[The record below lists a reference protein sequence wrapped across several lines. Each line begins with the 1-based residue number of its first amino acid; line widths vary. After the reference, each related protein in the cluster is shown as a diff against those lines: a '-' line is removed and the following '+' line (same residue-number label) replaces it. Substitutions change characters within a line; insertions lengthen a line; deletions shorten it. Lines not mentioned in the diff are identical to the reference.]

1 MILSVEEKL
10 DKFFSRLKKHHYKK
24 GELILRGGDIP
35 QGIYFIDKGY
45 VRSYSIS
52 PEGEELT
59 LIIYKP
65 KDYFPMR
72 WIFGDKAN
80 RYYYEAMTGIDA
92 CHCPREEFVDFL
104 KSNPDVLFN
113 LTGRITTRAKGLME
127 RMEYLAFGNAYQ
139 KVASILLICADRF
152 GEENKGEILI
162 PIPLT
167 HKDIAMLVGMTRET
181 VSIEVKKLERKGII
195 DYSKHLIVVKDVVK
209 LSIESLAEDR
219 VEGSK

>member
-1 MILSVEEKL
+1 MEGKL
-10 DKFFSRLKKHHYKK
+10 DEFFFRFKKYHYKK

-72 WIFGDKAN
+72 WIFGDRAN
-80 RYYYEAMTGIDA
+80 RYYYETMTGVDA
-92 CHCPREEFVDFL
+92 GHCTREEFVDFL
-104 KSNPDVLFN
+104 KSNPDVLFE
-113 LTGRITTRAKGLME
+113 LTSRIITRVKGLME

-152 GEENKGEILI
+152 GEKNNGETVI

-195 DYSKHLIVVKDVVK
+195 GYDKHLIVVKDIVK

-219 VEGSK
+219 TKG